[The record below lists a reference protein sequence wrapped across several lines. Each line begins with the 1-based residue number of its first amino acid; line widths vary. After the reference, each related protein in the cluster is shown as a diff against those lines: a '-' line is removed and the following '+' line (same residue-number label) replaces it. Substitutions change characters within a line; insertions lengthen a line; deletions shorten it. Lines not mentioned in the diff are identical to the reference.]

1 MQEFENSKS
10 NQLRSISVYFSKGVM
25 GKRKYRSVC
34 KTLSMKISK
43 KRGKKF
49 ERQKIM
55 SCKVA
60 KLLPY
65 EKLMAC
71 VKSIDIGWIGNVKED
86 FCYDLNEY
94 GPENVA
100 RLNYRVIKL
109 LIRLSSIQFSL

>member
-1 MQEFENSKS
+1 MSEKVFPQINNKKVQEFETSER
-10 NQLRSISVYFSKGVM
+10 NQLRSISVYFAKGVI

-34 KTLSMKISK
+34 KTLSMKRSK

-55 SCKVA
+55 TCKVS

-71 VKSIDIGWIGNVKED
+71 VKSIDIGWIGNVRED
-86 FCYDLNEY
+86 FSHDFDL
-94 GPENVA
+94 
-100 RLNYRVIKL
+100 
-109 LIRLSSIQFSL
+109 